1 MAKKQLDEKVS
12 VGGGATGVSEVPTPT
27 DKSATL
33 PASKLGNGE
42 PMKKIDDPNHPGE
55 EETSTENNVKATKDT
70 AGSNK
75 ATLNMKASDAQAGQT
90 YSFVPNSVKEDIDA
104 LFNGEEL
111 NEEFKQKAITI
122 FEAAVSVRVQEQVKA
137 LEEQMTQS
145 LQEQAAEYAATLTEQ
160 VDGYMTYVTEQ
171 WMKENQVAIESS
183 LRSEITEDFITKLRA
198 LFIESNISIPEDKV
212 DVLSDMAGKLEQL
225 ESQLNAAINEN
236 VELKQQVIVGTR
248 DKILATVSEGLTATQ
263 AEKLAALAEGVDF
276 DDSDSFA
283 KKLQIVKENYFPGT
297 KEVKS
302 LTEELISEGT
312 GEEDG
317 KQKPA
322 AVGSMANY
330 VSAISRTLKK

>member
-12 VGGGATGVSEVPTPT
+12 VGGGATGVSEVPTPA

-75 ATLNMKASDAQAGQT
+75 ASLNMKASDAQAGQT

-137 LEEQMTQS
+137 LEEQMTVK
-145 LQEQAAEYAATLTEQ
+145 LEEQTAEYSATLAEQ
-160 VDGYMTYVTEQ
+160 VDGYMTYVVEQ

-183 LRSEITEDFITKLRA
+183 LRSEITEDFITKLRS
-198 LFIESNISIPEDKV
+198 LFIESNINIPEDKV

-225 ESQLNAAINEN
+225 ESQLNAAMNEN
-236 VELKQQVIVGTR
+236 VELKQQVVVGTR

-276 DDSDSFA
+276 DGSDSFA

-302 LTEELISEGT
+302 LTEELITEDA

>member
-12 VGGGATGVSEVPTPT
+12 VGGGATGVSEVPTPA
-27 DKSATL
+27 DKNATL

-75 ATLNMKASDAQAGQT
+75 ATLNMKPSDAQAGQS

-122 FEAAVSVRVQEQVKA
+122 FEAAVSMRVSEQVKSLEEEFEQK
-137 LEEQMTQS
+137 LEEQTQS
-145 LQEQAAEYAATLTEQ
+145 YAASLSEQ
-160 VDGYMTYVTEQ
+160 VDGYMNYVVEQ
-171 WMKENQVAIESS
+171 WMAENQVAIESS
-183 LRSEITEDFITKLRA
+183 LRTEITEDFITKLRG
-198 LFIESNISIPEDKV
+198 LFIESNINIPEEKV
-212 DVLSDMAGKLEQL
+212 DALSDMANKLEEL
-225 ESQLNAAINEN
+225 EGQLNAAINEN
-236 VELKQQVIVGTR
+236 VALKQQVNESAR

-276 DDSDSFA
+276 DSTEAFE
-283 KKLQIVKENYFPGT
+283 KKLLIVRENYFPVS
-297 KEVKS
+297 KDVKP
-302 LTEELISEGT
+302 LNEELASEET

-317 KQKPA
+317 KQTPA
-322 AVGSMANY
+322 SGSMANY
-330 VSAISRTLKK
+330 VHAISRTLKK